1 MSEGIRKA
9 VRAASLVLAAIPLAR
24 AATAA
29 ADAPKAPRFAHVV
42 DLTHTLSARFPVIPV
57 PGLTFP
63 FEQKPIATVEKN
75 GVFANEWHM
84 IEHNG
89 THIDAP
95 VHFIPGA
102 ASMEA
107 LAVKDLVVPAIV
119 IDLQGRAR
127 TDPDATL
134 TVADIRA
141 WEGKHGPIPENA
153 AVFMNSGWAD
163 KAVNDP
169 KGFVNL
175 DQAGRTHFPGF
186 APEAVQFLVTQRRI
200 SGIGVDTLSFDPA
213 GTGATYPAHKILFRG
228 GKWGIENLAGLD
240 RIPPVGSTVFVGA
253 LKVEGASA
261 SPIRVLAVW

>member
-1 MSEGIRKA
+1 MTRFFPRTVLA
-9 VRAASLVLAAIPLAR
+9 VPLILAASAL
-24 AATAA
+24 ATAPTGMA
-29 ADAPKAPRFAHVV
+29 AAPKAPRFAHIV
-42 DLTHTLSARFPVIPV
+42 DLTHTLSGRFPVIPV
-57 PGLTFP
+57 PGLTFA

-95 VHFIPGA
+95 IHFIPGGA
-102 ASMEA
+102 AMEA

-119 IDLQGRAR
+119 IDIQARAK
-127 TDPDATL
+127 TNPDATL
-134 TVADIRA
+134 TVADIRE
-141 WEGKHGPIPENA
+141 WEAKHGPIPANA
-153 AVFMNSGWAD
+153 AVFMNSGWAP
-163 KAVNDP
+163 KAIADP
-169 KGFVNL
+169 SGFVNL

-186 APEAVQFLVTQRRI
+186 APEAIQFLVSERKI
-200 SGIGVDTLSFDPA
+200 VGIGVDTLSFDPA
-213 GTGATYPAHKILFRG
+213 GTGATYPGHKTLFKA

-240 RIPPVGSTVFVGA
+240 QIPAVGATVFVGA

>member
-1 MSEGIRKA
+1 MSEAIRKA
-9 VRAASLVLAAIPLAR
+9 VRAASLALAAIALAP
-24 AATAA
+24 AAGAA
-29 ADAPKAPRFAHVV
+29 AEAPKAPRFGHIV

-102 ASMEA
+102 AAMEA

-119 IDLQGRAR
+119 IDIQARAKA
-127 TDPDATL
+127 DPDATL

-141 WEGKHGPIPENA
+141 WEAKHGPIPANA
-153 AVFMNSGWAD
+153 AVFMNSGWAS
-163 KAVNDP
+163 KA
-169 KGFVNL
+169 
-175 DQAGRTHFPGF
+175 T
-186 APEAVQFLVTQRRI
+186 
-200 SGIGVDTLSFDPA
+200 
-213 GTGATYPAHKILFRG
+213 
-228 GKWGIENLAGLD
+228 
-240 RIPPVGSTVFVGA
+240 
-253 LKVEGASA
+253 
-261 SPIRVLAVW
+261 